1 MDDQS
6 GFSLWAFKDLHEGH
20 EELPKRARR
29 QLAASKGPPGLRRPV
44 VRDRPRGMPGVSQ
57 GAFVCFLRPQGAF
70 VSLVER
76 RFVTQSLD
84 DYQVRFSAKE
94 NAVPFS
100 IDIHPGEVS

>member
-1 MDDQS
+1 
-6 GFSLWAFKDLHEGH
+6 
-20 EELPKRARR
+20 
-29 QLAASKGPPGLRRPV
+29 
-44 VRDRPRGMPGVSQ
+44 MPGVSQ

-70 VSLVER
+70 VSFVER